1 MVVNVPRSV
10 LRSTVSQPLVQ
21 YNTFTH
27 FVLMC
32 CFSIVRTAPRT
43 VVILYIVK
51 LLLDC
56 VNMLTDVLHVSV
68 SWLTFVFLIW
78 HVEVSE
84 FFLRRP
90 RAFAPTPV
98 LHPVRCGLQYGPTF
112 IRSVTQPLAQFK
124 RKSHS

>member
-1 MVVNVPRSV
+1 M
-10 LRSTVSQPLVQ
+10 
-21 YNTFTH
+21 
-27 FVLMC
+27 LMC

-43 VVILYIVK
+43 AFILYIVK
-51 LLLDC
+51 LLLDY

-90 RAFAPTPV
+90 RALAPTPA
-98 LHPVRCGLQYGPTF
+98 LHPARCGFQYGPTF
-112 IRSVTQPLAQFK
+112 KVLSLTAISSVKMKTTQLK
-124 RKSHS
+124 RRRLIAKLTCEVITAVLLRI